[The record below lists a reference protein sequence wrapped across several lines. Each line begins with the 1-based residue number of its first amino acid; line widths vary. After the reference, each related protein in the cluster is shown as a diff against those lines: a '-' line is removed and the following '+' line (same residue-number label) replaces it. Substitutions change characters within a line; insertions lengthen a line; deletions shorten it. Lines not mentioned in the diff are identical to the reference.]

1 VQREL
6 NRYNCFSA
14 LCSSRPGEP
23 SEFDEAAEKWSDEGT
38 GFISPFSRTQ
48 HELGQFLTPRHV
60 ADFMATL
67 FSVASPE
74 VQLLDAS
81 ARKLYPFDLRE
92 FEALNDLF
100 CRCDDRAVVR
110 ARQNTSV

>member
-1 VQREL
+1 MPVHACSLTPRLETGVGQVSVVFHPGCGREL

-23 SEFDEAAEKWSDEGT
+23 REFDEAAEKWSDEGT

-74 VQLLDAS
+74 VQLLDA
-81 ARKLYPFDLRE
+81 
-92 FEALNDLF
+92 
-100 CRCDDRAVVR
+100 R
-110 ARQNTSV
+110 ARNLPF